1 MQRILF
7 ICHGNICRSTM
18 AQCVM
23 QDLVNRCGREGDFLI
38 DSAATTNDEIG
49 SSPHRGTVGKLR
61 EMGVPVVP
69 HRARKVRREEISEWD
84 LFVYMDDENER
95 HLKGIF
101 GDLPAGKFARLLA
114 FAPGAGLVE
123 KDGAVP
129 PGAHEAKAVRAA
141 SDGVADVADP
151 WFTGN
156 FDDTYRDVLAGCSGL
171 LDWCLEGKR

>member
-23 QDLVNRCGREGDFLI
+23 QDLVNRAGQQAYFLI

-49 SSPHRGTVGKLR
+49 STPHRGTVGKLR
-61 EMGVPVVP
+61 EVGVPVVP
-69 HRARKVRREEISEWD
+69 HRARKVRREECAEWD

-101 GDLPAGKFARLLA
+101 GTLVEGKFARLLA
-114 FAPGAGLVE
+114 FAPGAGLVGE
-123 KDGAVP
+123 DGAVLA
-129 PGAHEAKAVRAA
+129 GAHDAKAVRAA
-141 SDGVADVADP
+141 SDAAADVADP

-156 FDDTYRDVLAGCSGL
+156 FDDTYRDVLVGCSGL
-171 LDWCLEGKR
+171 LAWCEDGKR